1 MTKYCTDSYYG
12 TVDYKTTLEAS
23 DDVATVKWGGAWR
36 MPTTEE
42 QQELIDNC
50 TWQWTTL
57 NGVNGYCVTGPNGNS
72 IFLPAAG
79 YIDGSEVYEQ
89 SSCGYYWS
97 GALYSINNF
106 FDNAYILIYSGSD
119 YYSYSSMKRN
129 TGLSVRPLF
138 SSPFRRFLSSRTFC
152 KESHRMY
159 RRIFFRGKPSTTRLV
174 ANAPT
179 K

>member
-1 MTKYCTDSYYG
+1 MTKYCTSSGYG
-12 TVDYKTTLEAS
+12 TVDGKTTLEAS

-79 YIDGSEVYEQ
+79 YRLSTGANYRGSN
-89 SSCGYYWS
+89 GFYWS
-97 GALYSINNF
+97 SSLYISISGY
-106 FDNAYILIYSGSD
+106 AYYLSFHD
-119 YYSYSSMKRN
+119 
-129 TGLSVRPLF
+129 GLCGWHYNYRFIGHTVRPVC
-138 SSPFRRFLSSRTFC
+138 P
-152 KESHRMY
+152 
-159 RRIFFRGKPSTTRLV
+159 
-174 ANAPT
+174 
-179 K
+179 